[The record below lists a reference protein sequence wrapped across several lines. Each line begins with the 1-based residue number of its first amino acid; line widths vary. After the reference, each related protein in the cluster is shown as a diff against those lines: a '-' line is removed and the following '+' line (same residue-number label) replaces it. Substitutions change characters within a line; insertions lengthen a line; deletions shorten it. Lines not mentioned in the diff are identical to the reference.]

1 MRSAGTAPVQ
11 ILLPFAGHLLVVMH
25 NKGALISFIFKLV
38 VRSEI
43 LSEPKDLINFSYQQ
57 QSNVK
62 KKKKKVKNPK
72 HHLKQSL
79 SHYLSPSWR
88 RSISN
93 LHIFYQYL
101 M

>member
-62 KKKKKVKNPK
+62 KKKKK
-72 HHLKQSL
+72 LKIPSII
-79 SHYLSPSWR
+79 SNSPSLI
-88 RSISN
+88 ISA
-93 LHIFYQYL
+93 LPGEDQ
-101 M
+101 